1 MVLMRRLRSAKV
13 AGSGAACSDRICAMD
28 EAPRSMPTHPRTST
42 SRKPSQLR
50 ERYCMVRASRGLG
63 RRQLNYCGWR
73 KKSPKLPGHNCERQ
87 RSRQILRTNDRVP
100 KSTGLIR
107 KHWQALPVVG
117 RGITDEIR
125 HGMIAALVS
134 HGRPIAELLK
144 THPEGSERDLQ
155 GQVRKGWRAYRSPM
169 MTISPRL
176 TGLMETIR
184 SNLTPNDRAFLVSF
198 ETGDPDWGLFPL
210 DGLDELPGPQFK
222 LLNVRKFR
230 AREARFVHAQNLA
243 ALQDIC
249 LTMT

>member
-1 MVLMRRLRSAKV
+1 
-13 AGSGAACSDRICAMD
+13 
-28 EAPRSMPTHPRTST
+28 
-42 SRKPSQLR
+42 
-50 ERYCMVRASRGLG
+50 
-63 RRQLNYCGWR
+63 
-73 KKSPKLPGHNCERQ
+73 
-87 RSRQILRTNDRVP
+87 
-100 KSTGLIR
+100 
-107 KHWQALPVVG
+107 VVG

-144 THPEGSERDLQ
+144 PTPKDQSETYKAKFEGMARLPF
-155 GQVRKGWRAYRSPM
+155 AYDDHLA
-169 MTISPRL
+169 TIDR
-176 TGLMETIR
+176 LMETIR

-230 AREARFVHAQNLA
+230 EEKPDRHAQNLA

-249 LTMT
+249 SQ